1 MRMEQDV
8 HMSKSKNA
16 QVTEIHPDRREPRE
30 SKNVIRRTTIA
41 NEGIAEVETSP
52 CNRWPDKI
60 IKRYE
65 SNTNSLL
72 QNFTLYLMLNPSVTR
87 FADQD

>member
-1 MRMEQDV
+1 MEQDV

-16 QVTEIHPDRREPRE
+16 QVTEIHPDRREQRE
-30 SKNVIRRTTIA
+30 SKNTVRRTSIA
-41 NEGIAEVETSP
+41 NGGTAEVETSP

-60 IKRYE
+60 IKRYG

-72 QNFTLYLMLNPSVTR
+72 QNFTLYFL
-87 FADQD
+87 